1 MKKNISINLFGTL
14 YAIDED
20 AYNLLEK
27 YLDSM
32 KSYFSRQGESGLEIA
47 DDIEHRVAELL
58 WQEKEKGAEAV
69 NIDMIKDIIGKIGDP
84 AQIDDNGQSTQSED
98 NNNNVNTDNSNTRN
112 EELNSHPFADGSSYN
127 RSENAFDD
135 FKAKMRGKRFYRD
148 MSDKTI
154 FGVCSGLSR
163 YFGGDV
169 TIWRIATVAGAL
181 LFWSMD
187 IWWMP
192 GIFSWMIPIGYLI
205 LGLVAPVAATPEDR
219 LRMRGEDV
227 TPNNINKEILNESS
241 STANNQ
247 YQQQPLNNGGCLKL
261 LFSGCL
267 IMILIPLILTLLGVI
282 FAAPLFSG
290 FMSSGLLGHIFGW
303 GSEDELFVTSLAE
316 SLQGMFWV
324 ICISSV
330 ITLVIPIIVLV
341 YLLSGV
347 KKKIGGGLVI
357 GAAILW
363 LASLLF
369 SVYATS
375 KAFSTISEKSIEY
388 INQRDDD
395 LNDFETDTIF
405 DEIDDTMAEVDS
417 VIAELDENIDSLNIS
432 IGNGGLN
439 ITTKTTTPSGDRRSR
454 RARQRTSHSI

>member
-58 WQEKEKGAEAV
+58 WQEKENGAEAV

-98 NNNNVNTDNSNTRN
+98 NANNANTNNSSTRN

-241 STANNQ
+241 NTANNQ

-290 FMSSGLLGHIFGW
+290 FMSSGLLSHIFGL
-303 GSEDELFVTSLAE
+303 GSADGQFITTIAQ
-316 SLQGMFWV
+316 SLQGMFWAL
-324 ICISSV
+324 CLSLV
-330 ITLVIPIIVLV
+330 ITLVIPIIALF
-341 YLLSGV
+341 YLLSGA
-347 KKKIGGGLVI
+347 KKKVGVGIVI
-357 GAAILW
+357 GLAVLW
-363 LASLLF
+363 LASLCF
-369 SVYATS
+369 SMYATS
-375 KAFSTISEKSIEY
+375 KAVSTIGKESIEY
-388 INQRDDD
+388 IDQWDDD
-395 LNDFETDTIF
+395 INDFEADSIF
-405 DEIDDTMAEVDS
+405 EELDDVMAEVDS
-417 VIAELDENIDSLNIS
+417 VMAELDENIDSLNIS
-432 IGNGGLN
+432 IGNSGLN
-439 ITTKTTTPSGDRRSR
+439 ITTKTTTPGGDRRSR
-454 RARQRTSHSI
+454 RARRRIHSI

>member
-58 WQEKEKGAEAV
+58 WQEKENGAEAV

-84 AQIDDNGQSTQSED
+84 AQIDDNGQNTQSED
-98 NNNNVNTDNSNTRN
+98 NNNNSNTDNSNTRN

-127 RSENAFDD
+127 RSENVFDD

-290 FMSSGLLGHIFGW
+290 FMSSGLLSHIFGL
-303 GSEDELFVTSLAE
+303 GSADGQFITTMAQ
-316 SLQGMFWV
+316 SLQGMFWAL
-324 ICISSV
+324 CLSLV
-330 ITLVIPIIVLV
+330 ITLVIPIIALF
-341 YLLSGV
+341 YLLSGA
-347 KKKIGGGLVI
+347 KKKVGVGIVI
-357 GAAILW
+357 GLAVLW
-363 LASLLF
+363 LASLCF
-369 SVYATS
+369 SMYATS
-375 KAFSTISEKSIEY
+375 KAVSTIGKESIEY
-388 INQRDDD
+388 IDQWDDD

-405 DEIDDTMAEVDS
+405 DEIDETMAEVDS
-417 VIAELDENIDSLNIS
+417 VIAELGENIDSLNIS

-454 RARQRTSHSI
+454 RARRRIHSI